1 MGFHLPL
8 PPGGNPNFGH
18 PPIRDARNPLWHELE
33 GLWIFGKDGLIK
45 NYAEPF
51 DQEGAASNRWH
62 GAGNLNTDYLHN
74 PTTKWGVGRQ
84 HQGSPGFN
92 NRTSSDFHSR
102 TSANWGEKN
111 WSLMAMGVWD
121 STNAGWQLLGNWGFN
136 GSGGCLVLGQ
146 SNGNNW
152 AIYASGSGFTD
163 QAGSNGPPWDGG
175 GMDGRAVPIV
185 AAYDHGSG
193 QLKVAVSQR
202 PVARGSASSPMLA
215 SGNGID
221 LMGGI
226 YGVHYMAAQWGRAL
240 TDHEM
245 RSLVDNPNPLK
256 LFYSATDRLYIHTP
270 SAGGPVTLTTEAGA
284 WTAGGADSSLD
295 RTLATEP
302 GSHAW
307 TGALSTLA
315 RALLTEP
322 GAWTVAGAL
331 SDLVRALSTEP
342 GAWAHSGQDSEFF
355 IGLTLSTE
363 PGTWTHAGID
373 APILRGLATEPGAWA
388 WAGQD
393 SDFITGVV
401 LVTEAGTWQLA
412 GAEGLLIRNLD
423 TEAGAHTWAG
433 GDADLFTGI
442 IIETEPGVWTLVGQ
456 LSDLPRNFDTE
467 AGTWIQVGRDSSVVI
482 PGQYYLEEAIAMA
495 AQIIFDLRSN
505 TTLTLDAG
513 GANEVTNLRAIRQA
527 RSFDPNVGLRFVHSD
542 ETEFLIEKETPRDG
556 AGDPIVGDVVLRRGM
571 TLLDETNAES
581 FVIRRIEYDRSG
593 ITRIGVVVP

>member
-1 MGFHLPL
+1 MPTEVIGDNTGDDYPGTIDNNIYESLPDTLQGGGLDIGKYEAGGWRMGLLAFTGISSLPSSISVSAATVYGYL
-8 PPGGNPNFGH
+8 TNSTSPSSESHVFTSRRCL
-18 PPIRDARNPLWHELE
+18 RDWVEAEATWN
-33 GLWIFGKDGLIK
+33 
-45 NYAEPF
+45 NYATGSAWGTAGGT
-51 DQEGAASNRWH
+51 GAADRSSTITTTSEAIPAINAPGYELLQDSAQLRSDIEDFAAGTLPNYGWH
-62 GAGNLNTDYLHN
+62 IERTDDANT
-74 PTTKWGVGRQ
+74 
-84 HQGSPGFN
+84 
-92 NRTSSDFHSR
+92 
-102 TSANWGEKN
+102 GE
-111 WSLMAMGVWD
+111 WRVFD
-121 STNAGWQLLGNWGFN
+121 EHE
-136 GSGGCLVLGQ
+136 
-146 SNGNNW
+146 
-152 AIYASGSGFTD
+152 D
-163 QAGSNGPPWDGG
+163 PDG
-175 GMDGRAVPIV
+175 
-185 AAYDHGSG
+185 
-193 QLKVAVSQR
+193 QR
-202 PVARGSASSPMLA
+202 PYLSVT
-215 SGNGID
+215 
-221 LMGGI
+221 
-226 YGVHYMAAQWGRAL
+226 Y
-240 TDHEM
+240 T
-245 RSLVDNPNPLK
+245 
-256 LFYSATDRLYIHTP
+256 T
-270 SAGGPVTLTTEAGA
+270 GGPITLTTEAGA
-284 WTAGGADSSLD
+284 WVAGGADSLLD

-342 GAWAHSGQDSEFF
+342 GAWVHSGQDSEFF

-393 SDFITGVV
+393 SDLITGVV